1 MSLDEQFNAAAERV
15 KTLTKRPTDEEFLEL
30 YALFKQATVGDN
42 NTSKPGL
49 LDLKGKAKWE
59 WWNKQKGKSQDDAK
73 KEYIAFVEKLVSK
86 YA

>member
-73 KEYIAFVEKLVSK
+73 KEYVAFVEKLVAK